1 MIHQYEKDGLR
12 FSHSDELG
20 DFLIVESAKLPQTVE
35 YIRTQ
40 GATQLY
46 LNWQLGFTFKS
57 LRFLHGVE
65 HLITG
70 LEMVVEQIDLEGIE
84 RCVNLRTLL
93 FSDDL
98 AQPIAF
104 ECFPNLAY
112 CSIHWNK
119 PYRHAT
125 FPPSLTELHIR
136 AYQPQVGFNEASL
149 RNLRQV
155 TKLHLLQGSGQDLS
169 LLHSC
174 GPLTHLA
181 IAYGRAL
188 TDISALAAHADT
200 LQRVDL
206 DKCKKISDFSPLG
219 QLRKLQWL
227 NLCDCKRIPSLSFVK
242 QLPELA
248 HFVFYGT
255 VVEDGDLSFLQGL
268 KQVAFTNKPHYSL
281 KQQDFEYVWGK

>member
-1 MIHQYEKDGLR
+1 MLHQYEKDGLR

-20 DFLIVESAKLPQTVE
+20 DFLIVESTKLPQTLE

-46 LNWQLGFTFKS
+46 LNWQLGFMLKN

-70 LEMVVEQIDLEGIE
+70 LEIVVEQIDLEGLE
-84 RCVNLRTLL
+84 RCVNLHTLL
-93 FSDDL
+93 FSDEL

-104 ECFPNLAY
+104 ECFSKLAY

-119 PYRHAT
+119 QYSHAT
-125 FPPSLTELHIR
+125 FPPSLTELHIWV
-136 AYQPQVGFNEASL
+136 YQPQVGFNEASL
-149 RNLRQV
+149 HNLRQV
-155 TKLHLLQGSGQDLS
+155 TKLHLIQSTGEDLS

-188 TDISALAAHADT
+188 TDISALAAHANT
-200 LQRVDL
+200 LRRVDL
-206 DKCKKISDFSPLG
+206 NKCKKISDFSVLG
-219 QLRKLQWL
+219 QLSKLQWL
-227 NLCDCKRIPSLSFVK
+227 NLCDCKSIPSVSFAK
-242 QLPELA
+242 QLPELD

-255 VVEDGDLSFLQGL
+255 VVEDGDLFFLKGL